1 MHGQGVLGE
10 LQRNKTSKSKKSKD
24 KDEKSRSK
32 SKSKSKKHKR
42 DQHPGVTPGAD
53 PAGPSEKPSSLEQ
66 PQGAK
71 SVKISDNT
79 INPISSQRQDQTYVS
94 GLTDSDE
101 RPSNDDQTKSH
112 SGDNKQF
119 SGG

>member
-1 MHGQGVLGE
+1 MLGQGVLSE
-10 LQRNKTSKSKKSKD
+10 LQRDKTSKSKKSKD

-32 SKSKSKKHKR
+32 SKSKSKKRKR
-42 DQHPGVTPGAD
+42 DQHPGVTPGEE

-66 PQGAK
+66 PQGAR

-79 INPISSQRQDQTYVS
+79 INPISSQKQEQAYVS

-101 RPSNDDQTKSH
+101 RPSNDDQTTSH
-112 SGDNKQF
+112 SGGNKQF
-119 SGG
+119 PGG

>member
-1 MHGQGVLGE
+1 MLDKGGLSE
-10 LQRNKTSKSKKSKD
+10 FQRNNTSQSKKSKKSKD

-32 SKSKSKKHKR
+32 SKSKSKSNKKR
-42 DQHPGVTPGAD
+42 RNDHPGITPGAE

-79 INPISSQRQDQTYVS
+79 INPISS
-94 GLTDSDE
+94 
-101 RPSNDDQTKSH
+101 
-112 SGDNKQF
+112 
-119 SGG
+119 